1 MSALRFVPFREEQS
15 PVGYARSAMS
25 EFTDQPSAVREGQG
39 IDAAALGDWLA
50 KNLPGD
56 ASPGA
61 SEITIEQFGRGYSN
75 LTYLV
80 KTAARELVLRRAP
93 PGVKIKSAHDM
104 GREFRILSALAR
116 APGWT
121 KTPKPLAACEDESVL
136 GSQFYVMERVRGVI
150 LRAKPPK
157 GLVLSPDVMR
167 RVSEATID
175 TLAEIHTL
183 DWRAAGLDGI
193 GKPEGYVRRQVE
205 GWTERYRKAQTD
217 DVPQFEELGKW
228 LFAHMP
234 ADSPPA
240 LIHNDFKYDN
250 IVFDEGLSSVVSV
263 LDWEMATVGDPLMDL
278 GTTLGYWIEPDD
290 PPVFQVT
297 VFGPTN
303 LPGNLRRS
311 ELVARYA
318 EKTGRDVGDVLF
330 YYANALYKLAV
341 VAQQLYKRW
350 KDGLTKEDRY
360 AVMLAGVQAVTSAA
374 LVAIE
379 KGRID
384 RLGE

>member
-1 MSALRFVPFREEQS
+1 MTD
-15 PVGYARSAMS
+15 
-25 EFTDQPSAVREGQG
+25 FTDQPSAVREGQG
-39 IDAAALGDWLA
+39 VDAEALARWLGA
-50 KNLPGD
+50 NLPAYAGPVTL
-56 ASPGA
+56 S
-61 SEITIEQFGRGYSN
+61 QFGRGYSN

-80 KTAARELVLRRAP
+80 QIGSPGAGGAASGEARELVLRRAP

-104 GREFRILSALAR
+104 GREFRILSALASV
-116 APGWT
+116 PGWT
-121 KTPKPLAACEDESVL
+121 KTPKPLAACEDESIL

-150 LRAKPPK
+150 LRAKTPK
-157 GLVLSPDVMR
+157 GLTLDAPTMTR
-167 RVSEATID
+167 LSEATID

-183 DWRAAGLDGI
+183 DFRAAGLDGI
-193 GKPEGYVRRQVE
+193 GKQGGYVRRQVE
-205 GWTERYRKAQTD
+205 GWADRYAKAQTD
-217 DVPQFEELGKW
+217 DVPQMRELEAW
-228 LFAHMP
+228 LRAHLP
-234 ADSPPA
+234 DDGAPA

-250 IVFDEGLSSVVSV
+250 VVFDEGLSKVVSV

-303 LPGNLRRS
+303 QPGNLRRS

-330 YYANALYKLAV
+330 YYANALFKLAV

-360 AVMLAGVQAVTSAA
+360 AVMLAGVQAVSSAA